1 MTPEEALTVQGFPV
15 RSEMSFAHQC
25 CSFAVRHDGGASHV
39 QPPSRVNIFKMAGN
53 SMHVNV
59 IGIVMIYGL
68 TQISIDEDLLEM
80 LKEAWRRRKDP
91 RRLRDI
97 SRQS

>member
-1 MTPEEALTVQGFPV
+1 
-15 RSEMSFAHQC
+15 
-25 CSFAVRHDGGASHV
+25 
-39 QPPSRVNIFKMAGN
+39 
-53 SMHVNV
+53 MHVNV